1 MQVFT
6 QAEAAAALFQ
16 ASVTLGLALLFAFL
30 HRRYRKPHFFWW
42 SVAFGLYG
50 LGLAAIVTFL
60 VTEIWAFLYWHQVVT
75 GWTAL
80 ALLYAALV
88 FERQLVWR
96 GWFAALLAFPL
107 AWSYVA
113 IFILDDFGL
122 AAGATVVFLSATT
135 LWTGRVF
142 WRYHRRTGS
151 SAATFLAAA
160 LALWALHHL
169 DYPILR
175 ARGAWNPWGYFV
187 DALFVLTTGVG
198 ILMLVLEE
206 FRQGLVTLSAL
217 SGDLHRGVG
226 QDNLDALLQRPLGL
240 RGVRGAGLFRGA
252 PSGPVLVRG
261 SGLCEDWARTGSPRR
276 VTALVAEVL
285 RTGQSELE
293 GDPGRTPSSPPF
305 LAAIALGEVGGSP
318 MVLAVA
324 GDVAAAF
331 AVLDPGILAAVGA
344 QIGAGLRHVEL
355 DRALEQRSL
364 DLERLSVRMIQQH
377 EEQRRRIGREL
388 HDETAQVFSALK
400 LQLGVLKETAPDALG
415 ERFDRL
421 VELVDVGSRSI
432 RNVTEDLRPAVL
444 DDLGLVPALRALVA
458 DFREWSGLTIDL
470 ELAETGSRT
479 LTPAAELAM
488 FRAVQEGLSNVARHA
503 QARQAKVALTRSGDR
518 LCLTVADD
526 GVGIPADRLGHVGGP
541 GRSGL
546 FGMRERIEAEG
557 GTVAIRPAPGGGL
570 AVQVELPV
578 GPTP

>member
-16 ASVTLGLALLFAFL
+16 ASVTLGLALIFAFL

-226 QDNLDALLQRPLGL
+226 QDNLDALLQGPLGL

-293 GDPGRTPSSPPF
+293 GDPGQTPSSPPF

-331 AVLDPGILAAVGA
+331 AVLDQGILAAVGA